1 MYYYDVYIY
10 VIIYRI
16 CIIVYYIYMYGN
28 QVTRSI
34 WLFLTTSAL
43 ILFQRILGGWQEQ
56 CLDATGCGLNPGWP
70 SEGMTLM
77 FLGCHG
83 VDQHTTTLRAKH
95 ATNKDRYSFASKCLL
110 PPMALCLDAVRNRHL
125 VGSNRQHHMGSQQQI
140 LQTINSRNHSER
152 VQIMPQHD

>member
-43 ILFQRILGGWQEQ
+43 ILFQRILGG
-56 CLDATGCGLNPGWP
+56 
-70 SEGMTLM
+70 
-77 FLGCHG
+77 
-83 VDQHTTTLRAKH
+83 
-95 ATNKDRYSFASKCLL
+95 
-110 PPMALCLDAVRNRHL
+110 
-125 VGSNRQHHMGSQQQI
+125 
-140 LQTINSRNHSER
+140 
-152 VQIMPQHD
+152 